1 MNITVIIWLQNIAE
15 KIERKHNLSKD
26 EVEQTFIND
35 PHYRFLEK
43 GKIIDAIPDDM
54 TIEEASEFWDNHSVA
69 DYPSRMVRIE
79 YNPEGKVTFIAISN
93 ELLKT
98 LDQKAK
104 KEGISVETLVNLW
117 IQEKLISA

>member
-1 MNITVIIWLQNIAE
+1 M
-15 KIERKHNLSKD
+15 KSK
-26 EVEQTFIND
+26 
-35 PHYRFLEK
+35 K
-43 GKIIDAIPDDM
+43 MIPDNM
-54 TIEEASEFWDNHSVA
+54 TIEEASKFWDTHSVA
-69 DYPSRMVRIE
+69 DYPSRTVQIE

>member
-1 MNITVIIWLQNIAE
+1 MKSK
-15 KIERKHNLSKD
+15 KID
-26 EVEQTFIND
+26 E
-35 PHYRFLEK
+35 
-43 GKIIDAIPDDM
+43 IPDDM
-54 TIEEASEFWDNHSVA
+54 TIEEASEFWDTHSIA

-79 YNPEGKVTFIAISN
+79 YSPEGKVTFIAISN